1 MCADTPKNPAP
12 HPRRCPECHGT
23 GCDPE
28 PLQAP
33 ADGTSYL
40 VPRCSLCRGKGT
52 ISEEQQ
58 RRYLSRQR

>member
-1 MCADTPKNPAP
+1 MCADTSENPVLRS
-12 HPRRCPECHGT
+12 RRCPECGGT

-33 ADGTSYL
+33 DGTTYL
-40 VPRCSLCRGKGT
+40 FPRCSLCRGRGA
-52 ISEEQQ
+52 ISEEQY